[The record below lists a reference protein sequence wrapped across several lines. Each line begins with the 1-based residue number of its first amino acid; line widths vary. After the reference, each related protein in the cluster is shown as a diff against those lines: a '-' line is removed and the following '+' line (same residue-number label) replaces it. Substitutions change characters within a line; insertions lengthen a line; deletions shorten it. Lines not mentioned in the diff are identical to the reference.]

1 VSERAGPRLACVVI
15 GVEGLEAA
23 ARAFADALELS
34 GAARPDGA
42 AHRIPIGE
50 SALELS
56 SSARPLG
63 LASLELASSDL
74 AATAQ
79 RLAARG
85 VSFERTADGALRLA
99 GAATHGVA
107 ILIRGPRA

>member
-1 VSERAGPRLACVVI
+1 MSERGGLRLAGVVI

-23 ARAFADALELS
+23 ATTFARSLELV
-34 GAARPDGA
+34 GASRPHGT
-42 AHRIPIGE
+42 AHRIAIGE

-56 SSARPLG
+56 SSTRPLG
-63 LASLELASSDL
+63 LASLELASNDL